1 MTDEIVLPSEVKLAT
16 GVVIAVNG
24 QIAKVAMESDSLPA
38 LYEILTSPNNPE
50 VKLEVFLQEANIVSC
65 LILSNREMLFRGMAI
80 QGTGTDLKIPVGS
93 GVLGRTM
100 NLFGESEDGKGK
112 IASKVLQSIYSKVP
126 PLNTIKASVEI
137 LETGIKAI
145 DFLTPF
151 IKGSKIGFIGG
162 AGVGKTILM
171 TELLHNI
178 TLRAEGPERSRRVSV
193 FAGVGERIR
202 EGKELYQRLEELGAL
217 PKVALILGQM
227 NENAAVRFRAA
238 LAAVTVAEY
247 FRDGEGKDVLF
258 FIDNMFRFVQAGNE
272 VSALLGITPSESSY
286 QATMQQ
292 EISSLEDRLVSTIN
306 GSITS
311 IQTIF
316 VPSDDLSDSAV
327 SSIMSSLD
335 STVVLSRE
343 IAQRGMY
350 PPVNL
355 IASSSSAI
363 SKIYLGEEH
372 FDTLTIFQQ
381 LLLNYDKISH
391 IVAIIGESELS
402 LEDQLLYQRTKKI
415 INYLTQPFF
424 VIEAQTGQSGK
435 YVPRKTTIKDIK
447 VILSAQLDSVPS
459 EKFLN
464 IGSLQEAGIV

>member
-1 MTDEIVLPSEVKLAT
+1 MPDEVALAA
-16 GVVIAVNG
+16 GVVVAVNG
-24 QIAKVAMESDSLPA
+24 QIARVSIESATLPA
-38 LYEILTSPNNPE
+38 LCEILTSPNNPE
-50 VKLEVFLQEANIVSC
+50 VKLEVFLQETNIVSC
-65 LILSNREMLFRGMAI
+65 LILSNREMLFRGMPI
-80 QGTGTDLKIPVGS
+80 KGTGTDLKVPVGS

-100 NLFGESEDGKGK
+100 NLFGEPQDGKGK
-112 IASKVLQSIYSKVP
+112 IEFKVLQSIYSKIP
-126 PLNTIKASVEI
+126 PLNLIKGGVEI
-137 LETGIKAI
+137 LETGIKVI

-171 TELLHNI
+171 TELMHNI
-178 TLRAEGPERSRRVSV
+178 TLREDPGQDKRVSV

-202 EGKELYQRLEELGAL
+202 EGKELYQRLEELKAL

-238 LAAVTVAEY
+238 LAGVTVAEY

-258 FIDNMFRFVQAGNE
+258 FIDNMFRFVAAGNE

-292 EISSLEDRLVSTIN
+292 EISSLEDRLISTIN

-316 VPSDDLSDSAV
+316 VPADDLSDSAV
-327 SSIMSSLD
+327 SSIISSLD
-335 STVVLSRE
+335 STVILSRE
-343 IAQRGMY
+343 IAQSGIY

-363 SKIYLGEEH
+363 SKTYLGEEH

-381 LLLNYDKISH
+381 LLLNNDKISH

-402 LEDQLLYQRTKKI
+402 AEDQLLYQRTKKI

-424 VIEAQTGQSGK
+424 VIEGQTGQQGK
-435 YVPRKTTIKDIK
+435 YVPRKTTLKDIQ
-447 VILSAQLDSVPS
+447 VILSGRLDNIPPG
-459 EKFLN
+459 KFLN